1 MGCAPEKE
9 RRPVFTPQDHTFALC
24 AYGAS
29 PYLEECVRSLL
40 AQTVRTNVLIAT
52 TTPNDEI
59 RRVAEK
65 YGIKLHVND
74 GEPGICHDWNCA
86 MSHCSTPLVTIAHQD
101 DVYLPCY
108 AERMLALMNEEKRP
122 LIFFTDYG
130 ELRDGS
136 PCDSNRLLGIKRTLL
151 APLKARSLRSSK
163 LVRRRIL
170 SCGSAIC
177 CPSVT
182 MCVPNLPS
190 PVFVS
195 TMKSNLDWEAWER
208 ISRLDGAFL
217 YCPEVLM
224 RHRIHEGSETS
235 HLIRDDTRTKEDLA
249 MLEKFWPRPVARL
262 VNRVYAAGQASN
274 SL

>member
-1 MGCAPEKE
+1 MGAFPMTGG
-9 RRPVFTPQDHTFALC
+9 PDVFTPQDHTFALC

-29 PYLEECVRSLL
+29 PYLEECVKSLL

-52 TTPNDEI
+52 STPNEKI
-59 RRVAEK
+59 RSVAEK
-65 YGIKLHVND
+65 YGIPLYVNE

-101 DVYLPCY
+101 DVYLPRY
-108 AERMLALMNEEKRP
+108 AERALGLMGGEARP

-130 ELRDGS
+130 ELRDGR
-136 PCDSNRLLGIKRTLL
+136 PCDENRLLSIKRALL
-151 APLKARSLRSSK
+151 APLKVRGLRTSRF
-163 LVRRRIL
+163 VRRRIL
-170 SCGSAIC
+170 SFGSAIC

-208 ISRLDGAFL
+208 LSRLEGSFV

>member
-1 MGCAPEKE
+1 M
-9 RRPVFTPQDHTFALC
+9 FTPQDHTFALC
-24 AYGAS
+24 AYGSS

-40 AQTVRTNVLIAT
+40 DQTVRTNVLIAT
-52 TTPNDEI
+52 STPNDAI

-65 YGIKLHVND
+65 YAVPLYVNE

-86 MSHCSTPLVTIAHQD
+86 MSYCSTPLVTIAHQD
-101 DVYLPCY
+101 DVYLPRY
-108 AERMLALMNEEKRP
+108 AERALALMGEAKRP

-130 ELRDGS
+130 ELRDGR
-136 PCDSNRLLGIKRTLL
+136 PCDENRLLGIKRALL
-151 APLKARSLRSSK
+151 TPLKSVALRGNR

-170 SCGSAIC
+170 SFGSAIC

-182 MCVPNLPS
+182 MCLPNLPS
-190 PVFVS
+190 PVFES

-208 ISRLDGAFL
+208 ISRLEGSFV
-217 YCPEVLM
+217 YCPELLM

-249 MLEKFWPRPVARL
+249 MLEKFWPRPIARL
-262 VNRVYAAGQASN
+262 INRAYAAGQASN

>member
-1 MGCAPEKE
+1 MRAH
-9 RRPVFTPQDHTFALC
+9 VFGPQDHTFAVC
-24 AYGAS
+24 AYKES
-29 PYLEECVRSLL
+29 PYLASCVESLM
-40 AQTVRTNVLIAT
+40 AQTVRTNVIMAT
-52 TTPNDEI
+52 STPNASI
-59 RRVAEK
+59 RCVARE
-65 YGIKLHVND
+65 YGLPLYES
-74 GEPGICHDWNCA
+74 GRPSGICADWNHA
-86 MSHCSTPLVTIAHQD
+86 ASRATTPLVTIAHQD
-101 DVYLPCY
+101 DVYLPRY